1 MSSNTAET
9 AWKNCSPPFLPLW
22 LRTRRSERALKG
34 PNSTWESPS
43 RVSWMHFD
51 RKILLTERSM
61 LSPPPPLKSLYRV
74 YGPPQRKAN
83 CVFEPILPHFQSKHG
98 MAFYPDKVWPK
109 LQFFLLVQ
117 RIGKKS
123 LSRNFNGTRTLSS
136 VASLGFSTLSSN
148 CDRGVNRKCVHGY
161 TWF

>member
-1 MSSNTAET
+1 
-9 AWKNCSPPFLPLW
+9 
-22 LRTRRSERALKG
+22 
-34 PNSTWESPS
+34 
-43 RVSWMHFD
+43 MHFD

-74 YGPPQRKAN
+74 YTARLRGKPTVCLNPSS
-83 CVFEPILPHFQSKHG
+83 HFQSKHG

-123 LSRNFNGTRTLSS
+123 LSRRNFNGTRTLSS
-136 VASLGFSTLSSN
+136 ASVA
-148 CDRGVNRKCVHGY
+148 Y
-161 TWF
+161 TQSRNHMLMK